1 MPSNSIPRT
10 TDVLVIGCGLIGL
23 SCAAAAAER
32 GLDVRVVGEP
42 RVGAA
47 SLAAA
52 GLLAPSIEREDGPI
66 HPDELRTLVAAFAS
80 WGPVLLYPF
89 AVLGELAYRVLCA
102 LALAAAGLAPGRL
115 LGAGLDF
122 GRLFVV
128 SLVVLAPLVLVES
141 LLAVLHRPLSGW
153 IAALAAIALLA
164 FALRAVAA
172 GRTEAHSGMPPSF
185 GP

>member
-1 MPSNSIPRT
+1 MNG
-10 TDVLVIGCGLIGL
+10 VI
-23 SCAAAAAER
+23 SEVTKA
-32 GLDVRVVGEP
+32 
-42 RVGAA
+42 
-47 SLAAA
+47 
-52 GLLAPSIEREDGPI
+52 IEREDGPI
-66 HPDELRTLVAAFAS
+66 HPDELRTLVAAFAR

-128 SLVVLAPLVLVES
+128 SLVVLVPLVLVES

-153 IAALAAIALLA
+153 IAAFAAIALLA